1 MLSFLTA
8 QWGFL
13 KPIIC
18 FEPHISSYNK
28 NHNFKPVLENLFKLG
43 YSTKYL
49 SSNSIDGTNRIMSLN
64 ENYKSKTKVKSDG
77 EIRSIF
83 ENINNQDTI
92 KILTS
97 IGGARTVL
105 LKPNWKIKFVN
116 LEQTP
121 SNYLL

>member
-1 MLSFLTA
+1 M
-8 QWGFL
+8 
-13 KPIIC
+13 KII
-18 FEPHISSYNK
+18 K
-28 NHNFKPVLENLFKLG
+28 VKQ
-43 YSTKYL
+43 
-49 SSNSIDGTNRIMSLN
+49 
-64 ENYKSKTKVKSDG
+64 KVKSDG

-105 LKPNWKIKFVN
+105 LKPNKKIKFVN
-116 LEQTP
+116 LEQIP